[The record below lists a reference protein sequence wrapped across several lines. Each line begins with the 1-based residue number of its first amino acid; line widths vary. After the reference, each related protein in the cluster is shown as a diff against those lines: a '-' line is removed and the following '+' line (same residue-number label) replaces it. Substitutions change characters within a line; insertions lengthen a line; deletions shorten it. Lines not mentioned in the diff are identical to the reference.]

1 VGHTAGLELAGD
13 GGETHYDYDSWGN
26 LRAVDL
32 VPADAAAPVRHIDY
46 VIDGANRRIGKR
58 VDGEWVQAF
67 LYAGALNPVAELEWT
82 PDGWRVRS
90 RFVYGTRPHVPDYLV
105 QDGRTYRLVTD
116 HLGSVR
122 LVVDVETGE
131 VVQRLDYGPFGEV
144 VTPPDERG
152 DPHFQPFGFAGGLW
166 DVDTGL
172 VRFGARD
179 YDPAVGRWTAKDP
192 LWFGGGDPNLY
203 AYAGLDPVNR
213 IDPTGLLLD
222 DLVDWASEQYKKA
235 QRELLDEYREA
246 KREVL
251 DEYRKAKREV
261 LDDLKQA
268 WDEGK
273 DAFRD
278 ALDDLLGPASDDPG
292 GDPPPDDPGPSEPD
306 PDEPGP
312 AEPDP
317 DDDEP
322 DNVIRGPWGDPD
334 DDCPPG
340 GEGEGEGEGEEE
352 EPYDDD
358 EKCWLQRERQLQPRE
373 VECRY
378 ACFEHHARYECTL
391 AANRC
396 PRAYMYRQLV
406 GSPNCPRL

>member
-122 LVVDVETGE
+122 LVVDVETGDVME
-131 VVQRLDYGPFGEV
+131 RLDYGPFGEV

-192 LWFGGGDPNLY
+192 LWFKGGDTNLY
-203 AYAGLDPVNR
+203 AYVQADPLNAT
-213 IDPTGLLLD
+213 DPTGRDPYGEALADALWLEPEEALLKD
-222 DLVDWASEQYKKA
+222 KA
-235 QRELLDEYREA
+235 QGLGALLGFA
-246 KREVL
+246 
-251 DEYRKAKREV
+251 
-261 LDDLKQA
+261 A
-268 WDEGK
+268 WAG
-273 DAFRD
+273 
-278 ALDDLLGPASDDPG
+278 LLGPAAPG
-292 GDPPPDDPGPSEPD
+292 DSGDRPSPPEPPSPPGEPE
-306 PDEPGP
+306 EPGP
-312 AEPDP
+312 AEPEPEPEADE
-317 DDDEP
+317 DEP
-322 DNVIRGPWGDPD
+322 GNIIPAPWREP

-340 GEGEGEGEGEEE
+340 GEGEGEGEE
-352 EPYDDD
+352 EPEEPDFDICY
-358 EKCWLQRERQLQPRE
+358 LQGERPGPMPELT
-373 VECRY
+373 VDCHY
-378 ACFEHHARYECTL
+378 ACFGLPLTCWVLGVPPCKRWVTRGTCWKHSE
-391 AANRC
+391 
-396 PRAYMYRQLV
+396 
-406 GSPNCPRL
+406 